1 MMSIEQRLKELNITL
16 PPVAGPFGAYVPAK
30 RVGNL
35 IFVAGQLPRKE
46 GKLIATGPVPSQCS
60 LESARGAAR
69 QCVINALAAV
79 ASLGTGAV
87 ESLIGVVRVGAFI
100 NSDNSFH
107 EQPKVADAASEFLLE
122 LFGPAGR
129 HARAAVASNTL
140 PLNAS
145 VEIEFIFE
153 CK

>member
-1 MMSIEQRLKELNITL
+1 MNIVL
-16 PPVAGPFGAYVPAK
+16 PPVAGPFGAYVPARK
-30 RVGNL
+30 VGNL

-46 GKLIATGPVPSQCS
+46 GKLMATGPVPSHCS
-60 LESARGAAR
+60 LDQARAAAR

-79 ASLGTGAV
+79 QSMGSGAV
-87 ESLIGVVRVGAFI
+87 DSIKGVARVGAFI
-100 NSDNSFH
+100 HSDNSFY

-122 LFGPAGR
+122 IFGPAGQ
-129 HARAAVASNTL
+129 HARSAVATNTL

-153 CK
+153 CA

>member
-1 MMSIEQRLKELNITL
+1 MNIVL

-30 RVGNL
+30 KVGKL

-46 GKLIATGPVPSQCS
+46 GKLMATGPVPSQCS
-60 LESARGAAR
+60 LDQARAAAR

-79 ASLGTGAV
+79 QSMGAGAV
-87 ESLIGVVRVGAFI
+87 DSIKGVARVGAFI
-100 NSDNSFH
+100 HSDNTFY
-107 EQPKVADAASEFLLE
+107 EQPKVADAASEFLLKI
-122 LFGPAGR
+122 FGPAGQ
-129 HARAAVASNTL
+129 HARSAVATNTL

-153 CK
+153 CT